1 MLNFQLSSKDLLI
14 IKQYIEI
21 IGRVVEDNNL
31 KKVWITNSVI

>member
-31 KKVWITNSVI
+31 KKV